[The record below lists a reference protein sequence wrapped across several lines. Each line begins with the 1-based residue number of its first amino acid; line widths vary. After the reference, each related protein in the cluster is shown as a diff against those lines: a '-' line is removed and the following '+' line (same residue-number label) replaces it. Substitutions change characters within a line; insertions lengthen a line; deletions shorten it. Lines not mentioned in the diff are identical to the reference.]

1 VKRKYNIDGEFRAQL
16 LANLAEPASLN
27 TMMNDSKATNRL
39 VHDRNAGR
47 LGARCE
53 LIGSRPEISCSL
65 PAWEPA

>member
-47 LGARCE
+47 WGHDA
-53 LIGSRPEISCSL
+53 S
-65 PAWEPA
+65 